1 MQYQENVKST
11 KIVNSV
17 NISLLKTTFAQEYV
31 QLDILTKIQYVLLDV
46 FQDSKI
52 MDLEVVSP

>member
-1 MQYQENVKST
+1 MQYLENVKST
-11 KIVNSV
+11 KIVNLV
-17 NISLLKTTFAQEYV
+17 NISLLKTTFVQEYV

-46 FQDSKI
+46 FQDSRI